1 MFVYPTWA
9 VGSYRSG
16 PTVAQTVGTK
26 STGGCYQQYGSLCR
40 GTDSLT
46 FEMHGDECAGHG
58 RVAGQE
64 ERAAL
69 LEAAGEAV
77 ADRVHPEVG
86 TVVPHP
92 HHDRRLAALG

>member
-1 MFVYPTWA
+1 MEQPPSRPVPA
-9 VGSYRSG
+9 
-16 PTVAQTVGTK
+16 
-26 STGGCYQQYGSLCR
+26 
-40 GTDSLT
+40 LT
-46 FEMHGDECAGHG
+46 FEVDRDECAGHG

>member
-1 MFVYPTWA
+1 
-9 VGSYRSG
+9 
-16 PTVAQTVGTK
+16 
-26 STGGCYQQYGSLCR
+26 
-40 GTDSLT
+40 
-46 FEMHGDECAGHG
+46 MHGDECAGHG

-86 TVVPHP
+86 TVVPHT

>member
-1 MFVYPTWA
+1 
-9 VGSYRSG
+9 
-16 PTVAQTVGTK
+16 
-26 STGGCYQQYGSLCR
+26 
-40 GTDSLT
+40 
-46 FEMHGDECAGHG
+46 MHGDECAGHG

-92 HHDRRLAALG
+92 HHDRRLATLG